1 MSEQL
6 NYSLHLLLQTFQN
19 PHVSSLEDH
28 GHAVLVLDGGNGE
41 IFLCRVVFL
50 HGNITLRTHFCD
62 FANDLCLVVFVQ
74 PTDVLHYLLYLQGHL
89 DLDQMIYLYLRDD
102 GDATGK
108 KLIIALF
115 FKVAFQEYH
124 IDVHSFTVGNQLIH
138 LLHAV
143 VDDVLEGGLLL
154 ATNQIGGFHPPIHNH
169 TG

>member
-1 MSEQL
+1 M
-6 NYSLHLLLQTFQN
+6 
-19 PHVSSLEDH
+19 
-28 GHAVLVLDGGNGE
+28 
-41 IFLCRVVFL
+41 
-50 HGNITLRTHFCD
+50 
-62 FANDLCLVVFVQ
+62 
-74 PTDVLHYLLYLQGHL
+74 LYL
-89 DLDQMIYLYLRDD
+89 DLRDD

-124 IDVHSFTVGNQLIH
+124 IDVHSFAVGNQLVH